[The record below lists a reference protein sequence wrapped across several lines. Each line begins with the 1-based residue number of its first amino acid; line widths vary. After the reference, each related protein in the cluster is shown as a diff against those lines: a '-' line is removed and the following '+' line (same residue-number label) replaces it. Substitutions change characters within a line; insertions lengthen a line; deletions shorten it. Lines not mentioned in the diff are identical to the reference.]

1 MFKPL
6 EIVGDTAFRTTDQK
20 VRGSNPFERARQFNP
35 LMRVISFCSPVI
47 LLWTKSARHLYKSI
61 HFSNY
66 SMEEKSLVEIQYTPH
81 ALARMTQRGISIANV
96 ETVLQDFHFSVVS
109 IRSGMRIEGNVDGR
123 ILKLWIY
130 RFPKNGDRVIIESA
144 VWKGEN
150 ND

>member
-1 MFKPL
+1 M
-6 EIVGDTAFRTTDQK
+6 TTDQK
-20 VRGSNPFERARQFNP
+20 VRGSNPFERARQID
-35 LMRVISFCSPVI
+35 LQMLVISFCALAI
-47 LLWTKSARHLYKSI
+47 LLWINSAQSFDKFI
-61 HFSNY
+61 HFSNN
-66 SMEEKSLVEIQYTPH
+66 SMEEKSLVDIQYTPH

-96 ETVLQDFHFSVVS
+96 ESVLQDFHFSVVS

>member
-1 MFKPL
+1 MSYPL
-6 EIVGDTAFRTTDQK
+6 SNINF
-20 VRGSNPFERARQFNP
+20 VRN
-35 LMRVISFCSPVI
+35 
-47 LLWTKSARHLYKSI
+47 
-61 HFSNY
+61 HF
-66 SMEEKSLVEIQYTPH
+66 LEIQYTPH

>member
-1 MFKPL
+1 
-6 EIVGDTAFRTTDQK
+6 
-20 VRGSNPFERARQFNP
+20 
-35 LMRVISFCSPVI
+35 
-47 LLWTKSARHLYKSI
+47 
-61 HFSNY
+61 
-66 SMEEKSLVEIQYTPH
+66 MEEKSLVEIQYTPH

>member
-1 MFKPL
+1 M
-6 EIVGDTAFRTTDQK
+6 TTDQK
-20 VRGSNPFERARQFNP
+20 VRGSNPFERARQID
-35 LMRVISFCSPVI
+35 LQMLVIYFCALAI
-47 LLWTKSARHLYKSI
+47 LLWINSAQSFDKLI

-66 SMEEKSLVEIQYTPH
+66 SMEEKSLVDIQYTPH

-96 ETVLQDFHFSVVS
+96 ESVLQDFHFSVVS

>member
-1 MFKPL
+1 
-6 EIVGDTAFRTTDQK
+6 
-20 VRGSNPFERARQFNP
+20 
-35 LMRVISFCSPVI
+35 
-47 LLWTKSARHLYKSI
+47 
-61 HFSNY
+61 
-66 SMEEKSLVEIQYTPH
+66 MEEKSLVEIQYTPH
-81 ALARMTQRGISIANV
+81 ALARMTQRGISISNV